1 MQLCKRK
8 DFSDEYKGS
17 YKNRDEYDK
26 RKKYR
31 RCNIKIKD
39 DNGKCFRAK

>member
-31 RCNIKIKD
+31 RCKLGVD
-39 DNGKCFRAK
+39 

>member
-26 RKKYR
+26 RKKSIHEKLMCKQNLR
-31 RCNIKIKD
+31 
-39 DNGKCFRAK
+39 